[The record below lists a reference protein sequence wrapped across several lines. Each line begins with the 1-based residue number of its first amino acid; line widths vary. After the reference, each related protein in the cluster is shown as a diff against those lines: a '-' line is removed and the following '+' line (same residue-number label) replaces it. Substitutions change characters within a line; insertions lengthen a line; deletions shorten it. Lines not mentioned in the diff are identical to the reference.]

1 MVSVAF
7 EAPGGTGYTVEE
19 QRIQYCMALVAA
31 TGAPI
36 CGSLLNTVEIGLKCP
51 AINPGSS
58 VPC

>member
-7 EAPGGTGYTVEE
+7 EAPGGTGYAVER

-31 TGAPI
+31 TAARI
-36 CGSLLNTVEIGLKCP
+36 CGLLLKSVEIGLKCP
-51 AINPGSS
+51 AINTGSS